1 MKDGPFRYH
10 KNGLWPL
17 VEIKNVFIINIYL
30 NNFKLSISCMV
41 EPAEG
46 EEDNDDDDKA
56 HNDHIH
62 IAVLVSKYQHWK

>member
-1 MKDGPFRYH
+1 MSTSLTTD
-10 KNGLWPL
+10 
-17 VEIKNVFIINIYL
+17 IYL
-30 NNFKLSISCMV
+30 NNIKLSISCMV

-62 IAVLVSKYQHWK
+62 IAVLVSKYQH